1 MLELVIDKLLR
12 RREEILRRIEELALE
27 GGLGESIEWLP
38 LPPPRRGLLVG
49 VDGGMNLKE
58 YRDFAVYAVDAEAVA
73 AGEEG
78 LVPIVRAADVD
89 VIFPYWLPRERV
101 RLYMA
106 TLEAKCA
113 IRALAEVD
121 DSVVVLD
128 GSLISVFVRPVP
140 YTELMARS
148 RSLSRI
154 MSDYL
159 PLFEES
165 AERGE
170 TELRAKEAVAEIL
183 ESTGDVKDAQTTA
196 LFLEYLEYLA
206 AFRELVRG
214 FKARVVAVAKRSYS
228 REIFRRSVPDMTIV
242 ERLTRSTGYFR
253 KVEPRALADAKWRL
267 PAYGNELSSLS
278 FTVIYARLENESP
291 VLKIEL
297 VGDAGESTIKSV
309 LGLLRKHSVN
319 GYPYP
324 LTRAHRDVEITSADI
339 ETLAR
344 ALRLHWAKTG
354 REHLSRRKRAAFY

>member
-12 RREEILRRIEELALE
+12 RREEILRRIEELALGE
-27 GGLGESIEWLP
+27 GLGELVKWLP
-38 LPPPRRGLLVG
+38 LPPTQGGCLVG

-58 YRDFAVYAVDAEAVA
+58 YKDFAIYAVDAEAVA
-73 AGEEG
+73 AEEEG
-78 LVPIVRAADVD
+78 LVPIAKAADVD

-113 IRALAEVD
+113 IKALTEVS
-121 DSVVVLD
+121 DSVAALD

-148 RSLSRI
+148 RFSSRI

-170 TELRAKEAVAEIL
+170 VELRAKEAVAEVL
-183 ESTGDVKDAQTTA
+183 ESAKDVQDAQTTA

-214 FKARVVAVAKRSYS
+214 FGTRVVAVAKRSHS
-228 REIFRRSVPDMTIV
+228 REIFRRSIPDMTIV
-242 ERLTRSTGYFR
+242 ERLTRGTGYFC

-267 PAYGNELSSLS
+267 PAYRDELGALS
-278 FTVIYARLENESP
+278 FTVIYARLENETS

-297 VGDAGESTIKSV
+297 VGDADESTIRRV

-354 REHLSRRKRAAFY
+354 REHLGRRKRAALY